1 MLKDVNAEHISLGIG
16 IVEVH
21 THGHSDVQLDHKV
34 YRKLKLDDL
43 CDGLFCSENLFA
55 VQFHPVA
62 VQLQHTVVQFL
73 QAELGSINFFSL
85 AAGVLALQS
94 IQFLSQFVH
103 QVLHLRHGVLFALR
117 NNGGV
122 EVDGGVGIN
131 IQTSLQIHIADPV
144 ENELVFPNKL
154 AVGAQI
160 QFQLL
165 NKGRC
170 DGDDNVAAVLLDF
183 LRDLQLQFQT
193 HAGQRVSGRIR
204 KVLQFLC
211 NLSAFDLNTGLAPA
225 VGICPRR

>member
-34 YRKLKLDDL
+34 YRKLKLDDF
-43 CDGLFCSENLFA
+43 CHGLFHAENLFA

-73 QAELGSINFFSL
+73 QAELGSINFFAL

-122 EVDGGVGIN
+122 KIDGGVGIN

-170 DGDDNVAAVLLDF
+170 DGDDNAAAVFFDLF
-183 LRDLQLQFQT
+183 RDLQLQFQA

-211 NLSAFDLNTGLAPA
+211 NPSAFDLHTGLAST
-225 VGICPRR
+225 VGFCSRR

>member
-1 MLKDVNAEHISLGIG
+1 MLKQVNAEHISLGIG

-43 CDGLFCSENLFA
+43 CDGLFHAENLFA
-55 VQFHPVA
+55 VQLHPVA
-62 VQLQHTVVQFL
+62 VQLQHTVIKFL
-73 QAELGSINFFSL
+73 QAELGSVNFFAL
-85 AAGVLALQS
+85 AAGVLAFQS

-122 EVDGGVGIN
+122 KIDGGVGIN

-144 ENELVFPNKL
+144 ENELVFPNEL

-160 QFQLL
+160 QFQFL
-165 NKGRC
+165 NKGGR
-170 DGDDNVAAVLLDF
+170 DSDDNAAAVFFDLF
-183 LRDLQLQFQT
+183 RDLQLQFQA

-211 NLSAFDLNTGLAPA
+211 NPSAFDLHTGLAST
-225 VGICPRR
+225 VGFCPRR

>member
-43 CDGLFCSENLFA
+43 CDGLFHTENLFA
-55 VQFHPVA
+55 VQLHPVA
-62 VQLQHTVVQFL
+62 VQLQHTVVQLL
-73 QAELGSINFFSL
+73 QAELGSVNFFALS
-85 AAGVLALQS
+85 AGVLALQS

-117 NNGGV
+117 NNGGIKI
-122 EVDGGVGIN
+122 DGGVGIN

-144 ENELVFPNKL
+144 ENELVFPNEL
-154 AVGAQI
+154 AVGTQI

-165 NKGRC
+165 NKGGR
-170 DGDDNVAAVLLDF
+170 DGDDNVAAVLFNLF
-183 LRDLQLQFQT
+183 RNLQLQFQT
-193 HAGQRVSGRIR
+193 HAGQRFSRRIL
-204 KVLQFLC
+204 KVLQFFC
-211 NLSAFDLNTGLAPA
+211 NLSAFDLNTGLTPA

>member
-34 YRKLKLDDL
+34 YRELKLDDF
-43 CDGLFCSENLFA
+43 CHGLFHAENLFA

-73 QAELGSINFFSL
+73 QAELGSINFFAL

-122 EVDGGVGIN
+122 KIDGGVGIN

-170 DGDDNVAAVLLDF
+170 DGDDNAAAVFFDLF
-183 LRDLQLQFQT
+183 RDLQLQFQA

-211 NLSAFDLNTGLAPA
+211 NPSAFDLHTGLAST
-225 VGICPRR
+225 VGFCSRR